1 MYKAINSVDKKLM
14 KSRIKELISIFS
26 VTSRE
31 YFDFRHCNL
40 YSGLFLLLIMN
51 DLQIDIEQIYESD
64 LTLYQIVCKKVNF
77 IREPIAF
84 RSDKTLLQKLTE
96 YEDEVSE
103 KFAIFFD
110 NEPKRVTG
118 YYQIFAFDPERVF
131 VDKDSLYHES
141 FIVLKNL
148 LNNELI
154 KIEGPVVTKVLD
166 NSYDIVTSYHYLEH
180 KNAKI
185 KKSKRKL
192 K

>member
-1 MYKAINSVDKKLM
+1 MAEAIA
-14 KSRIKELISIFS
+14 
-26 VTSRE
+26 
-31 YFDFRHCNL
+31 C
-40 YSGLFLLLIMN
+40 
-51 DLQIDIEQIYESD
+51 
-64 LTLYQIVCKKVNF
+64 
-77 IREPIAF
+77 F

-110 NEPKRVTG
+110 NEPKRATG

-131 VDKDSLYHES
+131 VDKDKLYHES

-180 KNAKI
+180 KNGKI